1 MNLPRK
7 VKIVEMG
14 PRDGLQNEREIIP
27 APIKIELINKLTLNG
42 FAFIEVGS
50 FVSPKWIPQMADTED
65 VMAGIRRKS
74 GVVYSVLVPNMKGFE
89 GALLANAGEIAI
101 FGAASEKFSKKNINC
116 TIDES
121 LARFEPVCEAFQYA
135 DMFRRF

>member
-27 APIKIELINKLTLNG
+27 APIKIELINKLTVNG

-50 FVSPKWIPQMADTED
+50 FVSPKWRSISA
-65 VMAGIRRKS
+65 
-74 GVVYSVLVPNMKGFE
+74 
-89 GALLANAGEIAI
+89 
-101 FGAASEKFSKKNINC
+101 
-116 TIDES
+116 
-121 LARFEPVCEAFQYA
+121 
-135 DMFRRF
+135 